1 MGNSMRYSGPAGS
14 DILIEAVKRA
24 PMLAA
29 LREEPLDRHELE
41 TRLDI
46 SKSTA
51 HRNTK
56 SLAEQGLLEKSNGDF
71 VLTEFGQAVADVVA
85 AYEKEMDTTIRL
97 APVFESVSGTEP
109 PCPIEAFANAT
120 VTSADRGDPFAPLAR
135 FVSLVR
141 ESDSLRM
148 FDSYAIAPTYIDEI
162 HGRVLDGMR
171 TIVVERP
178 DVAEDIMENYPA
190 KCVQL
195 CASEFLE
202 MRLHEGLPF
211 GLVILDDCI
220 GIGVRDS
227 DTGIPRAFVDT
238 ESNEA
243 REWAETIFESYWN
256 EAVHLK
262 RFNPKAL
269 REAMEASAQ

>member
-1 MGNSMRYSGPAGS
+1 MDSEPAGS

-29 LREEPLDRHELE
+29 LREEPQARHELE

-56 SLAEQGLLEKSNGDF
+56 SLAERGLLKKSNGDF

-85 AYEKEMDTTIRL
+85 AYEKEMDTTVRL
-97 APVFESVSGTEP
+97 APVFEAVSGTDP
-109 PCPIEAFANAT
+109 PCPIEAFADAT
-120 VTSADRGDPFAPLAR
+120 VTSADRGDPFGPLAR

-162 HGRVLDGMR
+162 HGRILDGMR
-171 TIVVERP
+171 TIVVEHP
-178 DVAEDIMENYPA
+178 DVTEDIMENYPA

-202 MRLHEGLPF
+202 MRLHERLPF
-211 GLVILDDCI
+211 GLVILDNCI

-227 DTGIPRAFVDT
+227 ETGIPRAFVDT
-238 ESNEA
+238 KSNEA
-243 REWAETIFESYWN
+243 REWAETIFEPYWN
-256 EAVHLK
+256 EAVHLE

-269 REAMEASAQ
+269 RETIEASAE